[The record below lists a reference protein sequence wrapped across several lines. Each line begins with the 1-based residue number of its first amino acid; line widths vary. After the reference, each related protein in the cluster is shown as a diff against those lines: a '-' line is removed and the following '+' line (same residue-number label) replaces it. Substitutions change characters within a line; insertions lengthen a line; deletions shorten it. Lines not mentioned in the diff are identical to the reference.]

1 MYTPLDV
8 LFGFISQLRDLDLVQ
23 EWIDEVRIMVPTD
36 QLTQLHMDRRQDE
49 LDAKR
54 EQINLTMFEI
64 SSMN

>member
-23 EWIDEVRIMVPTD
+23 EWIQEVRIMVPTD
-36 QLTQLHMDRRQDE
+36 QLTQLHMDRRQEE

-54 EQINLTMFEI
+54 EQIKLTMFEI